1 MKRAMLTAVALAA
14 LLMMPT
20 SGQAQGLGS
29 ETIDRIGR
37 LDTGVTR
44 IPERPGSDLRQREH
58 DFTPESHVP
67 PRSPDLGLPYFPLSP
82 SIGPGSGL
90 LGPEA
95 GRGPARLRSG
105 SERDSKGMAGDPGV
119 R

>member
-1 MKRAMLTAVALAA
+1 MKSIIPGLAVAA
-14 LLMMPT
+14 LLMIPAA
-20 SGQAQGLGS
+20 GQAQRSGS
-29 ETIDRIGR
+29 DTIDRNGR
-37 LDTGVTR
+37 SETGTAR
-44 IPERPGSDLRQREH
+44 LSEKPSHDLRHGEQNPMPGSAIPR
-58 DFTPESHVP
+58 
-67 PRSPDLGLPYFPLSP
+67 RSPDLGEPSFPLSP

-105 SERDSKGMAGDPGV
+105 AGTGSGPGGANDG

>member
-1 MKRAMLTAVALAA
+1 MKLIILSAVTLATV
-14 LLMMPT
+14 LIMPVWGHT
-20 SGQAQGLGS
+20 QRLGS
-29 ETIDRIGR
+29 ETTDR
-37 LDTGVTR
+37 LDRLDSGTTR
-44 IPERPGSDLRQREH
+44 IPDSQNHAPLHRH
-58 DFTPESHVP
+58 DNLTPQSHVP
-67 PRSPDLGLPYFPLSP
+67 PRSPDLGEPYFPFSP

-105 SERDSKGMAGDPGV
+105 AESDSGLRGIPSD